1 MLLCLQL
8 PLLCGTV
15 AVWAII
21 HHSIVLSVAHSTF
34 PRFNFL
40 QSVMFDHVILN
51 LPLFMVPGKV
61 PWIASFSKPL
71 TCLVWCD
78 RNIVASDLMLDA
90 GREFL
95 TLSAWKCLFQC
106 KMPWLV
112 RVKVAQLQHV
122 VSVKDVLLQV
132 YTRASDEMESPAT
145 YVTYL
150 QNTYYRTLTV
160 RHRF

>member
-1 MLLCLQL
+1 
-8 PLLCGTV
+8 
-15 AVWAII
+15 
-21 HHSIVLSVAHSTF
+21 
-34 PRFNFL
+34 
-40 QSVMFDHVILN
+40 
-51 LPLFMVPGKV
+51 
-61 PWIASFSKPL
+61 
-71 TCLVWCD
+71 
-78 RNIVASDLMLDA
+78 
-90 GREFL
+90 
-95 TLSAWKCLFQC
+95 
-106 KMPWLV
+106 MPWLV